1 MDEWTE
7 CEAQAWC
14 EQVYLIER
22 DAGLL
27 CRILGLYAAQAMD
40 VLHVEYAYAASAV
53 MRLDVQVSTGA
64 PTDTRVIEAV
74 RVLVA
79 KVQTWVGVLAA
90 VGHAGSGH
98 NAIGTAPAR
107 ALERTRPCRGT

>member
-1 MDEWTE
+1 MDGWTE
-7 CEAQAWC
+7 TEGQAWC

-40 VLHVEYAYAASAV
+40 LLHVEYAYAASAV
-53 MRLDVQVSTGA
+53 MRLDVRVGTGA
-64 PTDTRVIEAV
+64 PTDTRVAEAV

-79 KVQTWVGVLAA
+79 KAQTWVGVLAA
-90 VGHAGSGH
+90 VEHAGSRH
-98 NAIGTAPAR
+98 NAIGTAPHR
-107 ALERTRPCRGT
+107 ALEGARPCRGT